1 MYSPLREDEC
11 NLFEDYKDILSIDE
25 MCEAL
30 HIGKNT
36 AYQLLKTNQ
45 IKYRKIG
52 KIYKIPKKS
61 LIEYFDK
68 YFPMDYIKNE

>member
-1 MYSPLREDEC
+1 M
-11 NLFEDYKDILSIDE
+11 FENYKDILNIDE

-30 HIGKNT
+30 NIGKNT
-36 AYQLLKTNQ
+36 AYQLLKSNK
-45 IKYRKIG
+45 IRYRKIG

-68 YFPMDYIKNE
+68 CFPV

>member
-1 MYSPLREDEC
+1 M
-11 NLFEDYKDILSIDE
+11 FEHYRDILNIEE

-36 AYQLLKTNQ
+36 AYHLLKTKQ
-45 IKYRKIG
+45 IKHRKIG

-68 YFPMDYIKNE
+68 CFPVEYIKNE